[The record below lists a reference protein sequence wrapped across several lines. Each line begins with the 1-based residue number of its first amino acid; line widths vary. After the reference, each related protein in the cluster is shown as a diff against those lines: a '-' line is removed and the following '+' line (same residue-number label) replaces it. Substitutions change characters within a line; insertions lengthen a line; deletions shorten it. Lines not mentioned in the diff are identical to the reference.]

1 MSAIATGLLLQI
13 IATGKQMSELMKNR
27 HLIWKLAKND
37 FKKRYAGSYM
47 GALWALVQPVVTVV
61 LYYFVFEVVFQQRA
75 LRLASGIDAPYVL
88 WLTAGLVPWFYF
100 SEAVMQGM
108 YAFLEYNYLVKK
120 VVFEIR
126 VLPVVKV
133 LGASFIHVFFA
144 AVMLILF
151 FAYGQTPYLTLLQ
164 LPYYSLCMFV
174 LIVAI
179 SYTTSAIVVFF
190 RDLAQ
195 IINILMQVGMWATP
209 ILWDLGYLQGKWE
222 ALRIVFKLNPVYYI
236 VNGYR
241 ESLFDGRWFWENIP
255 LTLYF
260 WGVTAVLMLIG
271 LGLFKRLRVHF
282 ADVL

>member
-1 MSAIATGLLLQI
+1 
-13 IATGKQMSELMKNR
+13 MSEIWKNR

-61 LYYFVFEVVFQQRA
+61 LYYFVFEVIFQTRSQ
-75 LRLASGIDAPYVL
+75 RLAGGIEAPYVL

-144 AVMLILF
+144 VVMLLLF
-151 FAYGQTPYLTLLQ
+151 FIYGQTPTLCLLQ

-174 LIVAI
+174 LIVAV

-195 IINILMQVGMWATP
+195 IINILMQIGMWATP
-209 ILWDLGYLQGKWE
+209 ILWDLSFLQGKWE

-241 ESLFDGRWFWENIP
+241 ESLFEGRWFWENIP

-260 WGVTAVLMLIG
+260 WGVTAVLLLIG